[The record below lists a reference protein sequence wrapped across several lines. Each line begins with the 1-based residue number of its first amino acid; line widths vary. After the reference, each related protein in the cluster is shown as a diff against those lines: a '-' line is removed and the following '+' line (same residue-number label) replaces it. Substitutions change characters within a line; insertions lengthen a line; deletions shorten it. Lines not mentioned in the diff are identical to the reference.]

1 MRRNAV
7 AWAALVVST
16 IALAGSRA
24 SLKPATAVPEIP
36 AEGQKAARALSE
48 AFEAVADFVRPSVV
62 QISVQKKAGAGA
74 AMGRRG
80 APGRGQVPEGMDPKE
95 FEEHVKRFFG
105 PDFKFEKNQ
114 FGGVAQG
121 TGSGF
126 VYDDNGHILTNNH
139 VVSGADKIM
148 VTFHD
153 GERAEAKVVGTDPDA
168 DVAVIKI
175 ENLSYRPLPKGHSD
189 KLRVGEWVMAVGSPF
204 GLEQTVTAGII
215 SATERGSVGINNFE
229 SFLQTDAA
237 INPGN
242 SGGPLVDM
250 NGRVVGINSA
260 IATASQSNS
269 GVGFAIPMDMAEVLA
284 DKLIK
289 DGKVSR
295 ARVGFQLKQDP
306 LTPSVAKKLGL
317 DPKTH
322 GVIVEQVL
330 ENSPGDKAGIVS
342 GDVIVEFNGHG
353 VDSVSEFR
361 NLVSASDAGKS
372 YTIKYFRGG
381 KELQAQVTPALQE
394 EVMFAQEREIQKS
407 RAAGVKLDAFGLVV
421 QKVPP
426 AMLGTLGYP
435 KGTEGL
441 VVINVKPDSPAANAG
456 LEEGDVVTKVVK
468 DKKIQDVTGADDL
481 VAAAEGSDELSL
493 FVKDVRNPEEEAKAV
508 TLSKKPASDKEK
520 DRGSDDGKKIE

>member
-16 IALAGSRA
+16 IALAGSRV
-24 SLKPATAVPEIP
+24 SLKPASALPEIP
-36 AEGQKAARALSE
+36 AEGQKHARALSA
-48 AFEAVADFVRPSVV
+48 AFEAVAEFVRPSVV
-62 QISVQKKAGAGA
+62 QISVQKKAGAGLNL
-74 AMGRRG
+74 GNGNRR
-80 APGRGQVPEGMDPKE
+80 APGRGEIPEGMDPKE
-95 FEEHVKRFFG
+95 FEEHLKRYFG

-126 VYDDNGHILTNNH
+126 VYDENGHILTNNH
-139 VVSGADKIM
+139 VVAGADKIL

-153 GERAEAKVVGTDPDA
+153 GERAEAKIVGTDPDA

-175 ENLSYRPLPKGHSD
+175 ENLVYRPLPKGQSENL
-189 KLRVGEWVMAVGSPF
+189 KVGEWVMAVGSPF

-250 NGRVVGINSA
+250 NGRVIGINSA

-269 GVGFAIPMDMAEVLA
+269 GVGFAIPMDMASVLA

-295 ARVGFQLKQDP
+295 ARVGFQLKMDP
-306 LTPSVAKKLGL
+306 LTPSIAKKLGL

-322 GVIVEQVL
+322 GVIVDQVL
-330 ENSPGDKAGIVS
+330 EGSPGDKAGIVS

-353 VDSVSEFR
+353 VDTVSEFR

-372 YTIKYFRGG
+372 YDIKYFRGG
-381 KELQAQVTPALQE
+381 KEMVAEVTPALQE
-394 EVMFAQEREIQKS
+394 EVLFAQERDVQKS
-407 RAAGVKLDAFGLVV
+407 RVADAKLEGFGLSV
-421 QKVPP
+421 QKVPQQL
-426 AMLGTLGYP
+426 LGRLGYP
-435 KGTEGL
+435 EGTEG
-441 VVINVKPDSPAANAG
+441 VVVTSIKPGSPAANAG
-456 LEEGDVVTKVVK
+456 IEEGDVVTKVVK
-468 DKKIQDVTGADDL
+468 DKKIQTVAGVDDL

-493 FVKDVRNPEEEAKAV
+493 FVKDVRKPDEDAKAL
-508 TLSKKPASDKEK
+508 TLSKKPASDK
-520 DRGSDDGKKIE
+520 KID